1 MRLDLAGPQAMVLQ
15 LQQAGAGHAWQM
27 RLKADSQTRELVTPH
42 LQSLRDRLHGRNV
55 HLDGFSDEEEI

>member
-1 MRLDLAGPQAMVLQ
+1 
-15 LQQAGAGHAWQM
+15 M